1 MIRKVN
7 LFLAKLLIVLSI
19 VLIVSGVC
27 VQFNFFSVLHP
38 VDDVTVLNGS
48 SGNDISITTTDSGDV
63 NNSSSTSVPTTTPD
77 VILPADDNS
86 TSGST
91 VAVNPSGSGELTVE
105 QTNDKMRRII
115 EKTYD
120 ITIKYGN
127 ETSGYKVGGMSTTV
141 ISDSADCQ
149 TALINLNKNLA
160 LYPSGFFR
168 ELKGKG
174 FPLTFYLIKNFSKAT
189 VTGVTDSASKDVII
203 AIATDYDFADTFN
216 HEVYHY
222 VERYIFS
229 MGFKFTSWNS
239 LNPRGFHYGTINNN
253 YSYTETFSEDA
264 FFVNGYAQTDD
275 EEDRAST
282 FEYMMKDNKAS
293 CLNEGKTVWAKARA
307 MSEPMDYFLNSVS
320 PDYTEYWE
328 RFIY

>member
-1 MIRKVN
+1 MVRKLN

-19 VLIVSGVC
+19 FLIGSGVFI
-27 VQFNFFSVLHP
+27 QFNFFGILHP
-38 VDDVTVLNGS
+38 IDDVTILNGS
-48 SGNDISITTTDSGDV
+48 SENNISITTTDAGDV
-63 NNSSSTSVPTTTPD
+63 NTSSGNTPTTTPD
-77 VILPADDNS
+77 VILPADED
-86 TSGST
+86 SGASNT
-91 VAVNPSGSGELTVE
+91 VAVNPSGSSSLTLE
-105 QTNDKMRRII
+105 QTNDKLRRLI
-115 EKTYD
+115 EKNYD
-120 ITIKYGN
+120 ITIKYGS
-127 ETSGYKVGGMSTTV
+127 ETSGYNVGGMSTNI
-141 ISDSADCQ
+141 ISNSADCQ

-174 FPLTFYLIKNFSKAT
+174 FPLTFYLIKNFSNPT
-189 VTGVTDSASKDVII
+189 VTGVTDSASKDIII

-229 MGFKFTSWNS
+229 KGFKFTSWNS
-239 LNPRGFHYGTINNN
+239 LNPSGFNYGTVNNN

-282 FEYMMKDNKAS
+282 FEYMMKDSKAS
-293 CLNEGKTVWAKARA
+293 CLNKGKTVWLKAKT
-307 MSEPMDYFLNSVS
+307 MSEQMDYFLNTVS